1 MTMARTHAWLA
12 VALLALAAAACSQ
25 PAPLQDP
32 AQPEAAANAPAGAT
46 HADQALVYGEVAPS
60 RDGIGKTYQGRE
72 ISAVMG
78 WQGAAWLERE
88 EREREERGSVLLEEL
103 ALKPGMDVADV
114 GAGTGYY
121 ARRIAPLVGPRGKVY
136 AVDVQ
141 PQMVAMLQRAAA
153 QPGLENLVPVQAEA
167 MDPRLAPE
175 SIDLALM
182 VDVYHELEYPHEVL
196 GHLVRALRPGGRLVF
211 VEYRA
216 EDPNVPIKPLHKMSQ
231 AQIKREAALHPLQWE
246 RTADTLPWQHVVV
259 FRKR

>member
-1 MTMARTHAWLA
+1 MHPRSLPML
-12 VALLALAAAACSQ
+12 VLALSLTCAGSACSQ
-25 PAPLQDP
+25 PAPAPRSAAVATQRGP
-32 AQPEAAANAPAGAT
+32 AT
-46 HADQALVYGEVAPS
+46 QAVYGEIAPS
-60 RDGIGKTYQGRE
+60 ADGIGKTYLGRE

-88 EREREERGSVLLEEL
+88 EREREERGSLLLQEL
-103 ALKPGMDVADV
+103 DLRPGMHVADV

-121 ARRIAPLVGPRGKVY
+121 SRRIAPLVGPTGKVY

-141 PQMVAMLQRAAA
+141 PQMVAMLREAAA
-153 QPGLENLVPVQAEA
+153 RPGLGNIVPVLAGVD
-167 MDPRLAPE
+167 DPKLAPG

-196 GHLVRALRPGGRLVF
+196 GKLVQALKPDGRLVF

-216 EDPNVPIKPLHKMSQ
+216 EDDGVPIKRLHKMSQ
-231 AQIKREAALHPLQWE
+231 AQVRREAALHALEWE
-246 RTADTLPWQHVVV
+246 RTAEVLPWQHVVV